1 VLDEYPRCR
10 HHTQKI
16 AAELAEKPFYPL
28 TSTCWAFAGDR
39 GLQHEELT
47 CSAPER
53 KPEKCANRTC
63 EVGME
68 RATHAPYESF
78 LYALE
83 ELTRAQPAPHA
94 Q

>member
-1 VLDEYPRCR
+1 M
-10 HHTQKI
+10 I
-16 AAELAEKPFYPL
+16 ADYCTKKSPVP
-28 TSTCWAFAGDR
+28 
-39 GLQHEELT
+39 Q
-47 CSAPER
+47 PER

-83 ELTRAQPAPHA
+83 ELTRA
-94 Q
+94 